1 MKSKIPGAR
10 TYQKGTNGKIHFL
23 VLTCNLTQGT
33 LNNQD
38 KNNRSSTE
46 MRQQTK
52 KIKKLFLKTER
63 QKKFVWSYYTY
74 EK

>member
-1 MKSKIPGAR
+1 MNSKIPGTR
-10 TYQKGTNGKIHFL
+10 TYQKGTNAKIHFL

-52 KIKKLFLKTER
+52 KIKNF
-63 QKKFVWSYYTY
+63 S
-74 EK
+74 